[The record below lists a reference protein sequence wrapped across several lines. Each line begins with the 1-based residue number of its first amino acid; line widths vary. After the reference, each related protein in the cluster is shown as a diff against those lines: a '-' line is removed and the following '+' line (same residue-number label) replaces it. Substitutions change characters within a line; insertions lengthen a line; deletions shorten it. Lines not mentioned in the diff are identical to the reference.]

1 MSDRLVPVPFFPLPP
16 QEYNQQYFSEVV
28 RAISFYFEQ
37 NANPGEGRNTFSVFT
52 GLQTNDVGLEAGA
65 IFNYGGYVKI
75 TQLNSTHPSG
85 TEAVG
90 QVGVV
95 TVTDL

>member
-1 MSDRLVPVPFFPLPP
+1 VSDRLVPVPYFPLPP
-16 QEYNQQYFSEVV
+16 QEYNQQYFAEVV

-52 GLQTNDVGLEAGA
+52 GLQTNDIGLEPGA

-75 TQLNSTHPSG
+75 TQLSSTHPAGTGSG
-85 TEAVG
+85 G
-90 QVGVV
+90 QVCVV